1 MSLRVRLLGSLVLIL
16 AGLGVGIHG
25 YWLPHRMEYEAANLE
40 RVDRQVLRVLADA
53 LLEPL
58 LSGDLAAV
66 HELLAEQRRANP
78 HWRVLTLWDEAG
90 QRLFPLEE
98 ARVTPVPQW
107 RWFTQPVADEARLVG
122 RLQAGVDYRHSLAT
136 SRRSLEEALGLL
148 AVILVVGFL
157 VLAAL
162 QERWVRRPIVSL
174 TEGVRRF
181 AEHGEQVELSEGAV
195 REIREL
201 LASFEKMRQAI
212 VQRERRLEYHRQR
225 LQAVLDSVQDAI
237 FVVSPDRTII
247 DANPAAARIFGYEL
261 SEIEGKSVLEL
272 LPGLVLG
279 LPDSYLADDSHA
291 GAPIQLN
298 GQGGDERTF
307 PVEVS
312 VSTVQGGEETLYSVL
327 VRDITPQL
335 EREQEIRRRLAEIQV
350 TISLVPGVVV
360 RVDRSGSLEWWN
372 DRLAQLSG
380 LASHLLVQRDFVTLI
395 DEADRPKAE
404 RAMIEARK
412 QGEAE
417 FQGRILHYGR
427 SRGPMHLFR
436 IRRLDQESG
445 SLVMVGVDIEE
456 QLATQ
461 RVLRE
466 AKDQAEALARSRFYF
481 LANMS
486 HEIRTPLNGMLGML
500 ELLKEHVHEGEAADF
515 LETAERSGEHLLGLL
530 NDILD
535 LSKLEAGQL
544 QLEETEFRLTERIE
558 DLMELF
564 YPRAQSKG
572 IELSWSLE
580 EGVPEWVRGDPT
592 RIMQILSNLVSNA
605 VKFTEQGHVVLRV
618 AAAPGERVVFEVEDT
633 GIGIPE
639 EMAKRVFEPFRQAA
653 PDTTRRFGGT
663 GLGLS
668 LVRQLVRRM
677 GGEVT
682 LVSQPGRGSRFTVR
696 LPLPRVQHVHA
707 VRGRPLTG
715 MRILVVDDLLAN
727 RSLIEHV
734 IRAAGGYVHTAEG
747 ATEALERVHFT
758 LADGK
763 GYDVLLVD
771 ADMPGMD
778 GPSLLRRLQQVPEL
792 ASARRVLMIPRKGD
806 ARCKGEVTVDAC
818 LRKPLRRNEL
828 LRALLPVEAVSKE
841 VGRVR
846 EVRLEEQFQGRVLL
860 VEDNPVNQK
869 VAVAFLRRL
878 GLEVDCA
885 ANGMEGVT
893 AWSEGDYD
901 LVLMDVQM
909 PLMDGYEATREI
921 RRREGEGRRTP
932 IVALT
937 ANAMEGD
944 EQRCQQAGM
953 DDYLTKP
960 LKLDRLQKSLARW
973 LPRKS
978 AARPHSAKR

>member
-1 MSLRVRLLGSLVLIL
+1 MSLRLRLLGSLVLIL
-16 AGLGVGIHG
+16 AVLGVGILG
-25 YWLPHRMEYEAANLE
+25 YWLPQRMDYEAANLE
-40 RVDRQVLRVLADA
+40 RVDRQVLGVLADA
-53 LLEPL
+53 LLEPM

-66 HELLAEQRRANP
+66 HELLAEQRRVNP
-78 HWRVLTLWDEAG
+78 HWRVLTLWDGADRRLYPLQEAM
-90 QRLFPLEE
+90 
-98 ARVTPVPQW
+98 VTPAPQW
-107 RWFTQPVADEARLVG
+107 RWFTQPVADEGRLVG
-122 RLQAGVDYRHSLAT
+122 RLQLGVDYRRPLEL

-148 AVILVVGFL
+148 AVILVGGFL
-157 VLAAL
+157 ALAGL
-162 QERWVRRPIVSL
+162 QERWVRRPIASL

-181 AEHGEQVELSEGAV
+181 AEHGEQVELPEGAV

-212 VQRERRLEYHRQR
+212 VQREARLEYHRQR

-237 FVVSPDRTII
+237 FVVAEDRSIV

-261 SEIEGKSVLEL
+261 QALAGKNVLDL

-279 LPDSYLADDSHA
+279 LPDSYLAEADA
-291 GAPIQLN
+291 GAPLQLK
-298 GQGGDERTF
+298 GQGRDGRSL

-312 VSTVQGGEETLYSVL
+312 VSVVQSGGETLYSVL

-335 EREQEIRRRLAEIQV
+335 EREEEIRWRLTEIQV

-360 RVDRSGSLEWWN
+360 RVDRSGLLEWWN
-372 DRLAQLSG
+372 DRLTQLSG
-380 LASHLLVQRDFVTLI
+380 LASHLLVQRDFATLV
-395 DEADRPKAE
+395 DEVDRPKAE
-404 RAMIEARK
+404 QAMITARK

-427 SRGPMHLFR
+427 SQGPMHLFR
-436 IRRLDQESG
+436 IRRLDEESG

-544 QLEETEFRLTERIE
+544 QLEETEFRLGERIE

-572 IELSWSLE
+572 IELSWTLE

-605 VKFTEQGHVVLRV
+605 VKFTERGHVVLKV
-618 AAAPGERVVFEVEDT
+618 ASAPGERVVFEVEDT
-633 GIGIPE
+633 GIGISE
-639 EMAKRVFEPFRQAA
+639 EMSKGIFEPFRQAA

-682 LVSQPGRGSRFTVR
+682 LVSQPGRGSRFSVR

-707 VRGRPLTG
+707 VRGRPLKG

-734 IRAAGGYVHTAEG
+734 AREAGAYVHTADG

-763 GYDVLLVD
+763 GFDVLLVD

-778 GPSLLRRLQQVPEL
+778 GPTLLRRLEEIPEL
-792 ASARRVLMIPRKGD
+792 ASARRVLMIPRKSD
-806 ARCKGEVTVDAC
+806 ERCKGMVVDTC
-818 LRKPLRRNEL
+818 LRKPLRRSEL
-828 LRALLPVEAVSKE
+828 LRALLPEERGKDSKE
-841 VGRVR
+841 RILGLRV
-846 EVRLEEQFQGRVLL
+846 EDQLQGRVLL

-885 ANGMEGVT
+885 TNGEEGVA
-893 AWSEGDYD
+893 AWEQGDYD

-921 RRREGEGRRTP
+921 RRREKEGRRTP

-944 EQRCQQAGM
+944 EQRCHEAGM

-960 LKLDRLQKSLARW
+960 LKLERLQKSLARW
-973 LPRKS
+973 LPRKN
-978 AARPHSAKR
+978 AA